1 MKKSFI
7 LYQDQR
13 ENFEL
18 LPDKE
23 CKELLMAI
31 FDYPNNQELSP
42 LAKLSFVSIKNQL
55 KRDLDKWNN
64 IMERNRINGKLGGR
78 PKIKNKPKKPSGLSG
93 NPKNPVNVNDTV
105 TVNVNDIYL
114 SKWNETFKTNYKSS
128 KQIIKPLTEWLKTY
142 PINDICFA
150 VQNIKY
156 DEYWKDK
163 DLDPLW
169 LLRFKDKNGDVD
181 RIGKMLNLKTDNKT
195 NVLRVED
202 TILPNGQLDW
212 DKLSKL

>member
-31 FDYPNNQELSP
+31 FDYPDVKELSP

-78 PKIKNKPKKPSGLSG
+78 PITQSKPKKPSGLSG
-93 NPKNPVNVNDTV
+93 NPKNPVTVNDNVTV
-105 TVNVNDIYL
+105 TVNVTNNSIEYLLNIPDKDIDKIYTDLGVEKEDIYL
-114 SKWNETFKTNYKSS
+114 KGKELYDWCGSKGKKYKDYYLFLRTCLRGDLKRNPVKKSILKELRHDQIEDIKNNPQKLKIYRDGGYNVS
-128 KQIIKPLTEWLKTY
+128 K
-142 PINDICFA
+142 
-150 VQNIKY
+150 
-156 DEYWKDK
+156 
-163 DLDPLW
+163 
-169 LLRFKDKNGDVD
+169 
-181 RIGKMLNLKTDNKT
+181 
-195 NVLRVED
+195 
-202 TILPNGQLDW
+202 IL
-212 DKLSKL
+212 